1 MNLTGAGARV
11 AFEQPLFTSRAHVF
25 QIDPVSKKSW
35 LPASKQAVA
44 VSFFFDNTRNS
55 FRIISVDGS
64 KAIINSI
71 ITTNMMFTKTS
82 QKFGQWADSRANT
95 VYGLGFGS
103 EAELNKFVEKF
114 NELKEAAL
122 AGGTDKKAA
131 GEGKPLPNG
140 VQEKETNGSPR
151 NHARQ
156 PSGDASNPGVPILS
170 TSDSQL
176 KYENDRLKIALAQSS
191 NNAKKW
197 EAELQTLKN
206 NNARLTTA
214 LQESTTNVEE
224 WQKQLKLYKEDN
236 TRLKLKIQELEG
248 HVSDNPGSGS
258 SDMEQ
263 RLSAMRVSHQAKEQ
277 EVTDLTRKLQDTLHI
292 KQDNSRL
299 QGELEELRQSK
310 ESLTA
315 QVSELQAK
323 VTATSEGKRVTSEQ
337 FQQLHSQLGNT
348 LQQLNTI
355 HQQMAKNA
363 AIDI

>member
-1 MNLTGAGARV
+1 MS
-11 AFEQPLFTSRAHVF
+11 EQPLFTSRAHVF

-71 ITTNMMFTKTS
+71 ISSNMMFTKTS

-103 EAELNKFVEKF
+103 EGELNKFVEKF
-114 NELKEAAL
+114 NELKEATL
-122 AGGTDKKAA
+122 QGGTDKKGS
-131 GEGKPLPNG
+131 GEGKTLPNG
-140 VQEKETNGSPR
+140 IQEKETNGSPR

-156 PSGDASNPGVPILS
+156 PSGDAGVPGVVPILS
-170 TSDSQL
+170 SSDSQL

-191 NNAKKW
+191 ANAKKW
-197 EAELQTLKN
+197 EGELQTLKN

-236 TRLKLKIQELEG
+236 NRLKLKVQELEG
-248 HVSDNPGSGS
+248 HMSDSPGSGP

-263 RLSAMRVSHQAKEQ
+263 RLSALRTSHQAKEQ
-277 EVTDLTRKLQDTLHI
+277 EVSDLTRKLQDTLHI

-299 QGELEELRQSK
+299 QEELEGLRK
-310 ESLTA
+310 RNEGLEA

-323 VTATSEGKRVTSEQ
+323 LVASSEGKRINSEQ
-337 FQQLHSQLGNT
+337 FQELHSQLGDAIR
-348 LQQLNTI
+348 QLSTV
-355 HQQMAKNA
+355 HQKMAKNA
-363 AIDI
+363 SIDI